1 MTQYVY
7 QIYEKCFDGDL
18 QPWLVADDRVF
29 TNYKDACEAL
39 QERVKEG
46 DRKDSLR
53 IEEIELITEEKQ

>member
-7 QIYEKCFDGDL
+7 QLYEECFDGDL

-29 TNYKDACEAL
+29 TDYKDACEAL
-39 QERVKEG
+39 QERVNEG

-53 IEEIELITEEKQ
+53 IEQIELITGDEQ